1 MKVFKE
7 RTHTSNLII
16 QYRDH
21 FRHIKYK
28 HAIHYFQFKTQGIK
42 TLIRTIRHNAT
53 AERGARFHP
62 TIGSVTPDGFITG
75 HPRA

>member
-1 MKVFKE
+1 MKVLKE
-7 RTHTSNLII
+7 RMHTSNLII

-28 HAIHYFQFKTQGIK
+28 HAIHYFQFKEQCIE
-42 TLIRTIRHNAT
+42 TLIRTIRCDAT
-53 AERGARFHP
+53 AGRGARFHP

-75 HPRA
+75 HPQA